1 MYASWLIDS
10 IGYRKGQL
18 IFAEEEAHRWKS
30 CAVGNLHTAGQIG
43 KALGFL
49 EANVKAWMDWRE
61 KNPRYSRAWG
71 WVGSGRPRP
80 RGVPVKG
87 KKS

>member
-1 MYASWLIDS
+1 MTE
-10 IGYRKGQL
+10 RKRTVYLTSAQA
-18 IFAEEEAHRWKS
+18 AEMAGVKERTVQKN
-30 CAVGNLHTAGQIG
+30 CAAGNLHAAGQIG

-49 EANVKAWMDWRE
+49 EADVKDWMDWRE

-71 WVGSGRPRP
+71 WNDSGTPHLHD
-80 RGVPVKG
+80 VPVKG